1 MTENLTKKPT
11 EHSNQRETLTP
22 MEIQPEPNRAYKDR
36 LFRIIFKEKEES
48 LQLYNAI
55 NRTNYQNP
63 DDLTSRF
70 RSQNLSYS
78 TMAQM
83 RFRRGMGFR
92 EAIQKAVDQCIK
104 DGILADF
111 LKKNKAEVISMGL
124 YEYDEEKFI
133 NAERKYAKEKGVEE
147 GLEQGRLERNV
158 QLICKKLKKR
168 LSIPEIA
175 DLLEEAVTSI
185 QDICDVAAK
194 YHPDYDIDKIMAEL
208 LNRQATK
215 H

>member
-1 MTENLTKKPT
+1 
-11 EHSNQRETLTP
+11 
-22 MEIQPEPNRAYKDR
+22 
-36 LFRIIFKEKEES
+36 
-48 LQLYNAI
+48 
-55 NRTNYQNP
+55 
-63 DDLTSRF
+63 
-70 RSQNLSYS
+70 
-78 TMAQM
+78 
-83 RFRRGMGFR
+83 
-92 EAIQKAVDQCIK
+92 
-104 DGILADF
+104 
-111 LKKNKAEVISMGL
+111 MGL

-185 QDICDVAAK
+185 QDICDVVAK